1 MKNFNLQVSQNR
13 LYEDTFFISRANHS
27 YAFFSTEY
35 RSLPL
40 DSEGN
45 ILLRFPSEKG
55 TNFFNKILNSIKDYI
70 LNDDKSVGIPVGSEE
85 YSYFQS
91 EFNSRF
97 PEDIH
102 HNLIISEEEYP
113 KVKTKKN

>member
-13 LYEDTFFISRANHS
+13 LYEDTFFVSRANHS
-27 YAFFSTEY
+27 YPFFSTEY

-45 ILLRFPSEKG
+45 ILLRFPAEKE
-55 TNFFNKILNSIKDYI
+55 TSIFNRIFNSIKERI
-70 LNDDKSVGIPVGSEE
+70 LNNDKSVGIPVGSEE

-102 HNLIISEEEYP
+102 HNLIISEEEFP
-113 KVKTKKN
+113 KVMTKKN